1 MHLGLEEGLPG
12 PVTSQDQLGMAA
24 SMIQVGFAFPWAT
37 YLTEHTFDDPEL
49 AMIES
54 KDNRRSN
61 KFACPYAVLGADTH

>member
-1 MHLGLEEGLPG
+1 MHRGLEEGLPG

-24 SMIQVGFAFPWAT
+24 SMIQMGFAFPWAI

-54 KDNRRSN
+54 KHN
-61 KFACPYAVLGADTH
+61 